1 MIPIFK
7 PYMPTAIMPELENI
21 LYSGQLAYGKY
32 GKLFESELAKFIGN
46 PYLLTV
52 NSYNQAMLLA
62 LSILNLKSGDE
73 VIASPVS
80 CLASNQPFVIKGVKV
95 TWADVDPTTGSL
107 CVHDV
112 KKRINKRTK
121 AIFHNHFCGY
131 LGDIA
136 AINQVAK
143 EHGLWVV
150 DDCIEAFGSEL
161 NGRKAGNLGADLTVF
176 SFQTVRLPNTIDG
189 AAISFGSKELYEKA
203 IFMRDYGIDRKNF
216 RTSTG
221 EINPNCD
228 ISLEGYGATL
238 SEINSYIGLKQMN
251 DLSYLLERQRK
262 NALLWDEKIQGIS
275 SVKPINLISN
285 TLPNNWVYGVLCKNK
300 EQALQ
305 DFRNQN
311 WYATGVHI
319 NNNIYSVFNNS
330 ENLKGVSE
338 FMTKFLAL
346 PCGWWVDFNGEN
358 I

>member
-7 PYMPTAIMPELENI
+7 PYMPTDILLELENI

-46 PYLLTV
+46 PHVISV

-62 LSILNLKSGDE
+62 LSVLNLNPGDE

-80 CLASNQPFVIKGVKV
+80 CLASNQPFVIKGLKV
-95 TWADVDPTTGSL
+95 IWADVDPNTGAL
-107 CVHDV
+107 CVEDV
-112 KKRINKRTK
+112 KKRITSKTK

-131 LGDIA
+131 LGDVI
-136 AINQVAK
+136 AINQLAK

-150 DDCIEAFGSEL
+150 DDCIEAFGTEH
-161 NGRKAGNLGADLTVF
+161 NDQKTGNLGADLTVF
-176 SFQTVRLPNTIDG
+176 SFQTVRLPNTVDG
-189 AAISFGSKELYEKA
+189 AAISFSSKELYEKA
-203 IFMRDYGIDRKNF
+203 ILMRDYGIDRKNF

-238 SEINSYIGLKQMN
+238 SEINSYIGLKQMDN
-251 DLSYLLERQRK
+251 LPTLLNKQRN
-262 NALLWDEKIQGIS
+262 NAINWNNRIQEVPSI
-275 SVKPINLISN
+275 KPLKLISD
-285 TLPNNWVYGVLCKNK
+285 TQPNYWVFGVLCEDKA
-300 EQALQ
+300 QALQ
-305 DFRNQN
+305 DFRSQN

-319 NNNIYSVFNNS
+319 NNNIYSVFNNLES
-330 ENLKGVSE
+330 LNGVNE
-338 FMTKFLAL
+338 FMSKFLAL
-346 PCGWWVDFNGEN
+346 PCGWWVQE